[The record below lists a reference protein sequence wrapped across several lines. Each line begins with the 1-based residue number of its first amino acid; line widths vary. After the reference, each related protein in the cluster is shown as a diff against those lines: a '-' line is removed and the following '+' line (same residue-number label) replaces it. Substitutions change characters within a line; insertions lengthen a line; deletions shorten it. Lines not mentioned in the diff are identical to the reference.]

1 MSMWGWIVASAAMSA
16 LGTWLARGYALRR
29 RLIDEPGERRS
40 HTVSTPRGGGIGLVV
55 ACAAVVAVLGTRAE
69 LTGVDWRWLL
79 AAFLPVA
86 IVGGL
91 DDHRP
96 VDARIRL
103 LVHLLAGVALA
114 IAFGYGGE
122 PVAVIVVALAV
133 AVLVNVWN
141 FMDGING
148 LAATQALLVVGTAAL
163 LLKSPWVVPGVAF
176 GAAVAAFVPFNFPR
190 ARIFLGDV
198 GSGALGVLIAVVG
211 LALATQRAEHEALLI
226 LFPCAAF
233 LVDAS
238 LTLGWRVV
246 EGERWWTPHTRHL
259 YQGLARRHGHA
270 RVTGAYSV
278 WSGIGAAIALLLEGR
293 PSVFIMA
300 SLILWYMAAGLLWAG
315 LQYRITRR
323 SAVA

>member
-1 MSMWGWIVASAAMSA
+1 MWGWIVASAAMSA
-16 LGTWLARGYALRR
+16 LGTWLARRYALRR

-40 HTVSTPRGGGIGLVV
+40 HSVSTPRGGGIGLVV
-55 ACAAVVAVLGTRAE
+55 ACAAVIAVLGARGE
-69 LTGVDWRWLL
+69 LPGVDWRWLL
-79 AAFLPVA
+79 AALLPVA
-86 IVGGL
+86 VVGGW
-91 DDHRP
+91 DDHRS

-103 LVHLLAGVALA
+103 VVHILAGIALA
-114 IAFGYGGE
+114 IAFGHGDE
-122 PVAVIVVALAV
+122 PVALVVVALGV

-148 LAATQALLVVGTAAL
+148 LAATQAVLVIGTAAL
-163 LLKSPWVVPGVAF
+163 LLTTPWVVPAVAF

-198 GSGALGVLIAVVG
+198 GSGALGVLIAIVG
-211 LALATQRAEHEALLI
+211 LAVAMRPPEHEALLL

-233 LVDAS
+233 LVDAA

-259 YQGLARRHGHA
+259 YQGMARRHGHA
-270 RVTGAYSV
+270 PVAGAYAL
-278 WSGIGAAIALLLEGR
+278 WSGIGAAVALHLDGR
-293 PSVFIMA
+293 PFVLIMA
-300 SLILWYMAAGLLWAG
+300 SLALWYMAAGLLWAG

>member
-1 MSMWGWIVASAAMSA
+1 MWGWIVASAAMSA
-16 LGTWLARGYALRR
+16 LGTWLARQYALKR

-40 HTVSTPRGGGIGLVV
+40 HSVSTPRGGGIGLVA
-55 ACAAVVAVLGTRAE
+55 ACAAVMALLGAGGE
-69 LTGVDWRWLL
+69 LPGVDWRWLL
-79 AAFLPVA
+79 LAFLPVA
-86 IVGGL
+86 VVGWW

-96 VDARIRL
+96 LNARIRL
-103 LVHLLAGVALA
+103 LVHVMAGVALA
-114 IAFGYGGE
+114 VAFGYGDA
-122 PVAVIVVALAV
+122 PVAIAVVALAV

-148 LAATQALLVVGTAAL
+148 LAVTQALLVIGTAAL
-163 LLKSPWVVPGVAF
+163 LLAAPWVVPAVAF

-211 LALATQRAEHEALLI
+211 LAVATQRTEQEVLLL

-238 LTLGWRVV
+238 LTLGWRIV

-259 YQGLARRHGHA
+259 YQAMARRHGHA
-270 RVTGAYSV
+270 RVTGAYAV
-278 WSGIGAAIALLLEGR
+278 WSGIGAAIALHVEGR
-293 PSVFIMA
+293 PFVFIMA
-300 SLILWYMAAGLLWAG
+300 SLALWYMAAGLVWAG